1 MRAFWRSPRA
11 PVEDPDPDDELEVGT
26 ARTPW
31 PMYAAT
37 AGLVVVSLAIAVFAG
52 PLSAVTGR
60 AGADLVA
67 ARRYRVAVLGSPT
80 P

>member
-1 MRAFWRSPRA
+1 
-11 PVEDPDPDDELEVGT
+11 
-26 ARTPW
+26 
-31 PMYAAT
+31 MYAAT

-67 ARRYRVAVLGSPT
+67 RDGYRVAVLGSAGR
-80 P
+80 